1 MAVAN
6 DDALAERAR
15 WMRNHGMNPRYY
27 HKFVGGN
34 FRMDE
39 LQAALLRVKL
49 RRFADYTERRRQN
62 AARYLVTLAE
72 IPGVAVGDG
81 SEETK
86 QARLLLPHA
95 ARPEEH
101 IWNQFTLRIPGAGRR
116 DALKQALTAAEIGCE
131 IYYPVTLDQQECFA
145 GLPESSRSGCEVSH
159 RLAAEVLSIPVFP
172 ELTTE
177 QLDAV
182 TGAVRDFLAR
192 E

>member
-1 MAVAN
+1 
-6 DDALAERAR
+6 
-15 WMRNHGMNPRYY
+15 
-27 HKFVGGN
+27 
-34 FRMDE
+34 
-39 LQAALLRVKL
+39 
-49 RRFADYTERRRQN
+49 
-62 AARYLVTLAE
+62 
-72 IPGVAVGDG
+72 
-81 SEETK
+81 
-86 QARLLLPHA
+86 
-95 ARPEEH
+95 
-101 IWNQFTLRIPGAGRR
+101 
-116 DALKQALTAAEIGCE
+116 LKQALTAAEIGCE